1 MTEERKEGP
10 TPHGGAYSIA
20 YYQNERGEA
29 APKAAAV
36 KVEIVEFDAQD
47 QPIWRTYGDLAPRD

>member
-1 MTEERKEGP
+1 MEGP

-20 YYQNERGEA
+20 YYQDERGEA
-29 APKAAAV
+29 ADKVVAV

-47 QPIWRTYGDLAPRD
+47 RPVWRTYGDLTPPP